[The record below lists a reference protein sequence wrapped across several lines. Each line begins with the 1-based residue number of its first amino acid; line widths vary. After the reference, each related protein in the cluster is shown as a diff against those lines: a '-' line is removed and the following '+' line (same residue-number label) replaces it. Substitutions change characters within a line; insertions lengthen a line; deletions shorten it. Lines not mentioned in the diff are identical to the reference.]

1 MTRVHDKLLK
11 CRVSIII
18 GLHRL
23 YFMWLYYMRRTCVY
37 LPCVYS
43 VRRPK
48 IDFDTTAATATTTTT
63 TITLTRRR

>member
-23 YFMWLYYMRRTCVY
+23 YFIICSYICAVRVCIY

-43 VRRPK
+43 VRQPK
-48 IDFDTTAATATTTTT
+48 IDFDTTAATATTT
-63 TITLTRRR
+63 ITLTRRR